1 MVSQKEIKDTK
12 AITILTLIAELI
24 VITMMIFT
32 AILMITKSPLLP
44 TKSIGDMIAFW
55 VMLIVSF
62 SVFTWAFI
70 SQVKEYFGLLYDV
83 QKEKIFD
90 EFTSRLTDMI
100 EVKKLEISVKETE
113 EKLENIGV
121 EM

>member
-1 MVSQKEIKDTK
+1 MVSKKEIKDTK
-12 AITILTLIAELI
+12 AITILILIAELI

-44 TKSIGDMIAFW
+44 TKSIGDMIAIW

>member
-44 TKSIGDMIAFW
+44 TKSIGDMIAIW